1 MVGIKNM
8 SKAQEPSRL
17 QAFLSFYGSCPSV
30 SPVSSPSSLISDFTA
45 LQQAFPET
53 SFVEDWEKLE
63 AAALADKYFPW
74 DTNACCTQRSNMIDL
89 RKKESEFHI
98 TQ

>member
-8 SKAQEPSRL
+8 PKAQDPSGL

-30 SPVSSPSSLISDFTA
+30 SPVSSPSNLISDFTA
-45 LQQAFPET
+45 LQQAFPDT
-53 SFVEDWEKLE
+53 SFVEDWEELE
-63 AAALADKYFPW
+63 AAAFADKYFPW
-74 DTNACCTQRSNMIDL
+74 DTIARCTQHSNMIDL
-89 RKKESEFHI
+89 RKKETEFRI